1 MKYSDST
8 NKTGLVELIRR
19 LTNTD
24 ANSYPIAD
32 LTADFNSIYD
42 EYVSLA
48 LSADD
53 TWQWD
58 DAAQTKLPI
67 ATTNIV
73 SGQRDYQFDAEI
85 LKVLKVLVADS
96 NGDFREIEQI
106 DPQEKNVYSQDMT
119 TQSVLGT
126 PVKYDLLG
134 DSIRL
139 YPRPDYNYAK
149 GLKVYYQRK
158 QTEMLASDTTKVP
171 GIPSLFHSG
180 LAFGTAHLFALV
192 KNQPTVDRLGIKD
205 KEQRKAM
212 VDFLAKRN
220 KAQNLRIRVAKPTP
234 AY

>member
-58 DAAQTKLPI
+58 DTAQTKLPI

-73 SGQRDYQFDAEI
+73 SGQRDYQFDAEN
-85 LKVLKVLVADS
+85 L
-96 NGDFREIEQI
+96 E
-106 DPQEKNVYSQDMT
+106 
-119 TQSVLGT
+119 
-126 PVKYDLLG
+126 
-134 DSIRL
+134 SIKSFSSRL
-139 YPRPDYNYAK
+139 YNGRA
-149 GLKVYYQRK
+149 
-158 QTEMLASDTTKVP
+158 
-171 GIPSLFHSG
+171 
-180 LAFGTAHLFALV
+180 
-192 KNQPTVDRLGIKD
+192 
-205 KEQRKAM
+205 
-212 VDFLAKRN
+212 
-220 KAQNLRIRVAKPTP
+220 
-234 AY
+234 